1 MMSNTRNDLVQSD
14 ATMNQMRN
22 AIYHLQRFMKMNKIS
37 EIRQR
42 FHRMGQNIASTYIK
56 SWMPIEMVEITNV
69 KNVIATIYKSILNS
83 SVSIEISENEKIITV
98 KDNDCPLCKYHFEDI
113 QISGCEII
121 AAMVA
126 EYILLINK
134 QNNSEKLF
142 SIHPVEIKESRT
154 FGHKTCIQQFKY
166 NNGGK

>member
-1 MMSNTRNDLVQSD
+1 VQSD

-22 AIYHLQRFMKMNKIS
+22 AIYHLQRFMKNNNIS

-42 FHRMGQNIASTYIK
+42 FHRMGQNIAHTYIK
-56 SWMPIEMVEITNV
+56 NWKPIEKVEITNI
-69 KNVIATIYKSILNS
+69 KNLIATIYKNILNS
-83 SVSIEISENEKIITV
+83 SVSIEINDNEKLIII
-98 KDNDCPLCKYHFEDI
+98 KDNDCALCKYYFEDI

-126 EYILLINK
+126 EFIQLINK
-134 QNNSEKLF
+134 QNTSGASF
-142 SIHPVEIKESRT
+142 SIHPMEIRESRT
-154 FGHKTCIQQFKY
+154 FGNKSCIQQFKY